1 MGRRRM
7 NDALLLFLGR
17 DGGIEGWIRLAEGA
31 VAARGPGL
39 DGVDGHR
46 SVPVVAVAPGEAV
59 TLRWLEL
66 PAGLSPAQA
75 AGAARLMVAE
85 LSAQPV
91 AELHVAVGR
100 EAPDGGGRRCVA
112 LVPAETMRTW
122 LDGLEGARFDAERIV
137 PETLLL
143 PAPAEG
149 LATWD
154 SGLIRLY
161 RGGSEAFAA
170 EPELGDRLL
179 AGRPAVPV
187 DPEGWAAGLSEAL
200 DRAPVDLRQGPFG
213 RRRDWRVAPAR
224 ARRLAVL
231 AAALL
236 LLGLAVQ
243 VTLIARYI
251 FAADAA
257 EAETGRIAAAA
268 LPRSPGISDPQAA
281 LTQRLAELRGAGA
294 GFTATVGALFEAV
307 KATPNIELT
316 ALTFTPDGLLRASV
330 QADSP
335 AAIEALRQRVEA
347 GGFTAE
353 AGAPRSGGG
362 RPAAD
367 LMVRPR

>member
-1 MGRRRM
+1 MRE
-7 NDALLLFLGR
+7 ALLLFLARG
-17 DGGIEGWIRLAEGA
+17 GGIDGWIRLAEGV
-31 VAARGPGL
+31 VAARGAGL
-39 DGVDGHR
+39 DGADGHR
-46 SVPVVAVAPGEAV
+46 SVPVVAVTPGEAV

-75 AGAARLMVAE
+75 AGAARLLVAD

-91 AELHVAVGR
+91 GELHVAVGR
-100 EAPDGGGRRCVA
+100 DSGEGAGRCVG
-112 LVPAETMRTW
+112 LVPMETMRFW
-122 LDGLEGARFDAERIV
+122 LDGLEGAGFDAERII
-137 PETLLL
+137 PETLLV

-154 SGLIRLY
+154 SGLLRLY
-161 RGGSEAFAA
+161 RGQNEAFAA
-170 EPELGDRLL
+170 EPELGELL
-179 AGRPAVPV
+179 VAGGPAVPV
-187 DPEGWAAGLSEAL
+187 DADAFAAGLGDAL
-200 DRAPVDLRQGPFG
+200 DQAPLDLRQGPFG

-231 AAALL
+231 TAALL
-236 LLGLAVQ
+236 LVSLAVQ
-243 VTLIARYI
+243 VALIARYI

-257 EAETGRIAAAA
+257 DAETRRIAGVA
-268 LPRSPGISDPQAA
+268 LPRSPGLPDPQAA
-281 LTQRLAELRGAGA
+281 LTQRLAELRGGGA
-294 GFTATVGALFEAV
+294 GFRATAGVLFEAI

-316 ALTFTPDGLLRASV
+316 ALAFSPDGLLRATV

-347 GGFTAE
+347 SGFAAE

-362 RPAAD
+362 RRVAD